1 MTAVTH
7 PRHQVSRA
15 VAQLETTLDEV
26 ADASLWSM
34 PTEETAEAL
43 VRLTRV
49 AARLTEL
56 EARLATHAGTVG
68 VAEQVGATSVANWW
82 AHETRMTRTE
92 AHRKTHLAAALEH
105 HGPVHDALRTG
116 DLLVDQARVIIRA
129 VEDLPDHVD
138 PEMVVQAERHLI
150 GEAAH
155 FDANALRNLG
165 HGLLHVI
172 DPEAADAHEARL
184 LEHEER
190 AAAQT
195 TRLTLRED
203 NGVLRGTFT
212 LPAAQGHLLKKQL
225 MAFAAPKHRAATHG
239 PGGGTAGE
247 RLPGPERLGRA
258 FCEWIERYPADR
270 VPNAGGVS
278 ATVVVTI
285 PIDTLLDGLA
295 PGVLDTGTAISPPG
309 LRGRDHPHRPRR
321 RRRGPR
327 RRPAPPVPHQSHAA
341 GDRAPRQ
348 DLHHRRLRLATRPV
362 PHPPQPTLGSRWQH
376 QRQRRATPLPT
387 TPRPSPRPDLH
398 DDRAPRRQGRLHPA
412 DLDRGTIGLFY
423 DACRDLIG
431 T

>member
-82 AHETRMTRTE
+82 AHQTRMTRTE

-295 PGVLDTGTAISPPG
+295 PGVLDTGTAISPSQARRLACEAAIIPIVLG
-309 LRGRDHPHRPRR
+309 GDGEVLDVGRR
-321 RRRGPR
+321 RRFHTK
-327 RRPAPPVPHQSHAA
+327 AM
-341 GDRAPRQ
+341 
-348 DLHHRRLRLATRPV
+348 RLAIAHRDKTCTTEGCDW
-362 PHPPQPTLGSRWQH
+362 PPGLCHIHHNQPW
-376 QRQRRATPLPT
+376 ATGGT
-387 TPRPSPRPDLH
+387 TTVKD
-398 DDRAPRRQGRLHPA
+398 GRLLCPQHHTRAHDPRYTTTKLP
-412 DLDRGTIGLFY
+412 DGKITFTRRT
-423 DACRDLIG
+423 
-431 T
+431 